1 MVKSDRPLQKFG
13 GLKLLGT
20 GRALPK
26 RAVSSAEL
34 DQLHDFET
42 GYLHSVTGVETRYV
56 CDAEDQIELGKQAA
70 VKALSA
76 AGLRPQDLDMI
87 ICASAVPYQPIPAT
101 APAIQRALG
110 IDDGT
115 CFATDVNSTCLSFPV
130 ALQFA
135 SGLLQGG
142 LYNNIL
148 IVSSEIASRA
158 LPWNEAPAVAGLF
171 GDGAGA
177 AVVCRD
183 DKAGI
188 VASSF
193 TTLSSGF
200 DACGLASGGT
210 RFDFHKE
217 FELFSKHSLFMM
229 DGKELFRLT
238 ARDFGAFVD
247 KLLAAADTSR
257 NEIDCVIAHQ
267 ASPGA
272 LAHMTRLCGFTQE
285 QVIDIS
291 ATVGNQVAASIPFVL
306 DYAFEHG
313 LVREGNRVLILG
325 TSAGVSFGGLVM
337 DL

>member
-1 MVKSDRPLQKFG
+1 MVEAQAAWHGMG

-34 DQLHDFET
+34 DQLHGFEP
-42 GYLHSVTGVETRYV
+42 GYVKSVTGVETRYV
-56 CDAEDQIELGKQAA
+56 CDAEDQVELGRQAA
-70 VKALSA
+70 VKALNA
-76 AGLRPQDLDMI
+76 AGVSPQDLDMI

-110 IDDGT
+110 IEDGT

-135 SGLLQGG
+135 AGLLQGG
-142 LYNNIL
+142 VYKTIL

-158 LPWNEAPAVAGLF
+158 LPWKDAPAVAGLF
-171 GDGAGA
+171 GDGAAA
-177 AVVCRD
+177 AVIRRD
-183 DKAGI
+183 DTSGI
-188 VASSF
+188 VASRF
-193 TTLSSGF
+193 TTFSSGF
-200 DACGLASGGT
+200 DACRLASGGT

-217 FELFSKHSLFMM
+217 FELFSKNSLFMM

-238 ARDFGAFVD
+238 ARDFGVFVD
-247 KLLAAADTSR
+247 TLLDAAKTRKS
-257 NEIDCVIAHQ
+257 EIDRVIAHQ

-285 QVIDIS
+285 RVIDIA

-306 DYAFEHG
+306 DYAFEQG
-313 LVREGNRVLILG
+313 LVRQGNRILMLG